1 MPAKKAKQIKKDR
14 LKYPLSEAEE
24 LRAQNV
30 WRLLEHWTRVPGT
43 TSNDSFNGV
52 IFKRWVKV
60 VFAKARKM
68 DLIRPARMVLAHVLI
83 HAPADADG
91 FWMPHEVAEL
101 MEMRTNV
108 DMLESYRIAK
118 FNSRGVQFV
127 DKGMKKDLA
136 SADQCR
142 KMAEEAEEQGYG
154 HIAEMMR
161 ELAEEI
167 QAMAHQWQDE
177 DALRVARFE
186 ALKAE
191 RRISD

>member
-1 MPAKKAKQIKKDR
+1 
-14 LKYPLSEAEE
+14 
-24 LRAQNV
+24 
-30 WRLLEHWTRVPGT
+30 
-43 TSNDSFNGV
+43 
-52 IFKRWVKV
+52 
-60 VFAKARKM
+60 M

-101 MEMRTNV
+101 MERRTNV

-118 FNSRGVQFV
+118 FNSRGVRFV
-127 DKGMKKDLA
+127 DRGMKKDLA

-142 KMAEEAEEQGYG
+142 KMAEEAEEHGYG

-167 QAMAHQWQDE
+167 QSMAQQWQDE

-191 RRISD
+191 RGISD